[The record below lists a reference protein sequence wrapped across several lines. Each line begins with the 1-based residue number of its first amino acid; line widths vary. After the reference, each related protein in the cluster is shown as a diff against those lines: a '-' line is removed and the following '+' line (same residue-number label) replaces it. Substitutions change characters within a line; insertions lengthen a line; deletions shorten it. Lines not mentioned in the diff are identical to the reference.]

1 MPIRLVRQCT
11 ILIRVTNLV
20 ATFLRIVIKILK
32 KHFSNAL
39 AFVNNIV
46 VARPKSNY

>member
-11 ILIRVTNLV
+11 ISIGATNLV
-20 ATFLRIVIKILK
+20 ATFLRTVIKILK
-32 KHFSNAL
+32 KHFLNAL
-39 AFVNNIV
+39 AFVNNIA